1 MSHQSIIVEL
11 YNTQTKHI
19 DVNGTSTA
27 VVILTYTIFKLMG
40 DVRELIR
47 PSVTINFKNLQT
59 SLKKKNT
66 NTCFKSLT
74 CTSITYIYNIYT

>member
-1 MSHQSIIVEL
+1 MYHKSVIVEL

-19 DVNGTSTA
+19 HVNGTSTA
-27 VVILTYTIFKLMG
+27 VVTLTYTIFKLMG

-59 SLKKKNT
+59 SLKKKKTRTRVLNR
-66 NTCFKSLT
+66 
-74 CTSITYIYNIYT
+74 

>member
-11 YNTQTKHI
+11 LYYNTQTIHI
-19 DVNGTSTA
+19 HVNGTSTA

-59 SLKKKNT
+59 SLKKNT

-74 CTSITYIYNIYT
+74 CTSITYT